1 MPDRWL
7 PGAERRPQSN
17 GGSMAGGPARAVWH
31 ITWDALGKGGA
42 MPVFDNIA
50 NYLQRVDFCPHL
62 MWDPWTGRVVQ
73 FYPADQSARALE
85 NRAGGVET
93 NRSGKVC
100 LQVEVF
106 FSPGAV
112 VGGKKYN
119 TVGETPRK
127 GLDRI
132 VAWMRSWGVPDAWP
146 AGWPQ
151 WSGNSRSSSTWLTK
165 AGHYGHC
172 HVPENSHSDPGP
184 MPKGMF
190 EEDDMQPSDSVP
202 VGATYGPKLAH
213 DHYQAQY
220 LWVGAFAEARQARI
234 AAEASNA
241 ALGEMAKTL
250 AALAADR
257 GQQVDADALV
267 ARITQAIESVTVR
280 LDVADGS

>member
-7 PGAERRPQSN
+7 PGAERRPQNN

-31 ITWDALGKGGA
+31 ITWDALGKGGR
-42 MPVFDNIA
+42 MPDFDNIA
-50 NYLQRVDFCPHL
+50 NYLRNVDFCPHL
-62 MWDPWTGRVVQ
+62 MWDPWTGRIVQ

-93 NRSGKVC
+93 NRMGQVC

-112 VGGKKYN
+112 VGGKTYN
-119 TVGETPRK
+119 TVGETPCK

-190 EEDDMQPSDSVP
+190 EGDDMQLDDSVP
-202 VGATYGPKLAH
+202 VGKTYAGDFAH
-213 DHYQAQY
+213 DSYP
-220 LWVGAFAEARQARI
+220 LSFVEIGAFAEAKRARV
-234 AAEASNA
+234 A
-241 ALGEMAKTL
+241 
-250 AALAADR
+250 AADIEKK
-257 GQQVDADALV
+257 VDAMAADLAEIKALLS
-267 ARITQAIESVTVR
+267 AAKEES
-280 LDVADGS
+280 